1 MKASN
6 NAIVLIKESESFV
19 GHPYL
24 CPAGI
29 PTIGYGSTHY
39 EDGKAVKLTDG
50 YIAESVGLSL
60 LVKTLGSYE
69 SAVNSFVTVQLNQN
83 QFDALVD
90 FVYNL
95 GIGSLQKS
103 TLLKKLNALDYSGAA
118 LEFLKWNKSR
128 NKDGVL
134 VELAG
139 LTIRRKAEKAL
150 FEEVV

>member
-1 MKASN
+1 MKTSAN
-6 NAIVLIKESESFV
+6 GINLIKESESFV

-29 PTIGYGSTHY
+29 PTIGYGSTMY
-39 EDGKAVKLTDG
+39 EDGKAVKMTDG
-50 YIAESVGLSL
+50 FIAEPIGLSL
-60 LVKTLGSYE
+60 LIKTLGKYE
-69 SAVNSFVTVQLNQN
+69 SAVDSFVTAQLNQN

-90 FVYNL
+90 FAYNL

-103 TLLKKLNALDYSGAA
+103 TLLKKLNSSDYTGAA
-118 LEFLKWNKSR
+118 AEFLKWNKSR

-139 LTIRRKAEKAL
+139 LTTRRKAEKAL
-150 FEEVV
+150 FEKGV